1 MDAIP
6 LDGAFGIEVRGID
19 LARTFDEALAV
30 ELRAVLL
37 KQKLLVLRNQEIDAT
52 GLRDIGRHFGPLDVH
67 PFIESVPGVPEVIAV
82 VKEADEK
89 QNFGGGWHSEVS
101 FYERPAMG
109 TLLYAVEVPEKGGD
123 TLLADAV
130 QAYACLPRDMQERI
144 ADLSGLHSAEHIYGV
159 GGFYERRAAGGDAGT
174 RTRNMDAA
182 RGRVE
187 HPVVRT
193 HPETGEKI
201 LYVNLAFTVGIAGLP
216 EEEARPL
223 LSELV
228 QHAVRPE
235 FVTRLNWEPG
245 TLAIWDNRSTQHYA
259 QNDYAGQRREM
270 LRVVIEGDRPFSRG
284 RAAEQ

>member
-1 MDAIP
+1 METIP
-6 LDGAFGIEVRGID
+6 LDGAFGIEVRGVE
-19 LARTFDEALAV
+19 LAPTLDEALAAD
-30 ELRAVLL
+30 LRAVLMRHR
-37 KQKLLVLRNQEIDAT
+37 LLVLRNQKLGAT
-52 GLRDIGRHFGPLDVH
+52 ALRDIGRHFGPLDVH

-82 VKEADEK
+82 VKEADED

-109 TLLYAVEVPEKGGD
+109 TLLYAVEVPARGGD

-130 QAYACLPRDMQERI
+130 QAYASLPRDTQERI
-144 ADLSGLHSAEHIYGV
+144 ANLSGVHSAEHIYGV
-159 GGFYERRAAGGDAGT
+159 GGFYERRAAAGEAGT
-174 RTRNMDAA
+174 RTRNMEAA

-223 LSELV
+223 LSELI
-228 QHAVRPE
+228 QHANRPE
-235 FVTRLNWEPG
+235 FVTRLSWQPG

-259 QNDYAGQRREM
+259 LNDYAGQRREM
-270 LRVVIEGDRPFSRG
+270 LRVVVEGDRPFSGG
-284 RAAEQ
+284 RAADR